1 MAKVIPASLGK
12 IDVGLPA
19 QGVWYP
25 HFWGLPL
32 ATRCPPQWPHKNCQH
47 PLCPPP
53 GPPSSVL
60 TVAPLVVSKP
70 LNNIALRSALTNEH
84 HQWALALKSEHMSL
98 RLQLR
103 GLRAQLASAMMKS
116 GRLRKDVTAKD
127 MELHEKLRTLSEVDD
142 HLSALCNY
150 LVENGIVVNEDEIT
164 NQAKD
169 APASLVIST
178 NLKKS

>member
-1 MAKVIPASLGK
+1 MRGYLHRGSGTHIFG
-12 IDVGLPA
+12 G
-19 QGVWYP
+19 YP
-25 HFWGLPL
+25 WRLL
-32 ATRCPPQWPHKNCQH
+32 TRHPPQWPRKNCQH

-53 GPPSSVL
+53 LCSLSPLSSSPKL
-60 TVAPLVVSKP
+60 
-70 LNNIALRSALTNEH
+70 LNNSALRSALTNEH

-127 MELHEKLRTLSEVDD
+127 MELHQKLRTLSEVDD